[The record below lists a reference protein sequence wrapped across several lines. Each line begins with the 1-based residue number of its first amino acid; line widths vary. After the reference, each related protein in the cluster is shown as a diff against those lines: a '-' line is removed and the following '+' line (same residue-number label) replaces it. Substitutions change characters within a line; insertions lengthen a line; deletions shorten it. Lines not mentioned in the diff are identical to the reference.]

1 MPLHYFNVFEVDR
14 SYYETDARSPILSKG
29 RLIIEDDDNNLD
41 RSVSSDAGG
50 NQKFDFV
57 DEGDVSSYRVQYLDF
72 AQVNGS
78 GPQYE
83 LYAMRV
89 DFVDGTTK
97 FFVMSKDDAF
107 NPRTGDDL
115 RVVNF
120 SNFTTTE
127 YGDIGAVVCY
137 GTGTSILTENG
148 LVPVESLRPGDRVQ
162 TKDNGFKKVLWA
174 GHRKISARELTVHP
188 NLQPVVIRP
197 GTLGNARPLRVSQ
210 QHRILLPSDIVPGM
224 DCRDEVFV
232 KAKHLAEFC
241 PGIARISPGTNSVGY
256 HHFLL
261 EGHEI
266 VFAEGAQ
273 SESLLP
279 GTMALKGVSRSDRRE
294 LECLFP
300 GFADAQL
307 PLKSMGFDLARPT
320 LRRRALAPL
329 LDGPKPP
336 NLSRARQSHA
346 LSGAGHLA

>member
-41 RSVSSDAGG
+41 PSMSKDAGG

-57 DEGDVSSYRVQYLDF
+57 DEGDVSNYLVRYLDF

-97 FFVMSKDDAF
+97 FYVMSKDEAF

-115 RVVNF
+115 RVVKF

-148 LVPVESLRPGDRVQ
+148 QVPVETLRPGDRVQ
-162 TKDNGFKKVLWA
+162 TKDNGCKEVLWA
-174 GHRKISARELTVHP
+174 GHRELSAREMAVHP
-188 NLQPVVIRP
+188 SLRPVVIRP
-197 GTLGNARPLRVSQ
+197 GALGNAHPLRVSQ
-210 QHRILLPSDIVPGM
+210 QHRILLPSGVMSAIDS
-224 DCRDEVFV
+224 RDEVFV

-241 PGIARISPGTNSVGY
+241 PGIARISPGKNAVGY

-261 EGHEI
+261 ESHEV
-266 VFAEGAQ
+266 VFAEVAP

-279 GTMALKGVSRSDRRE
+279 GAMALKGLSRSDRRE
-294 LECLFP
+294 LECLLP
-300 GFADAQL
+300 GFADARL

-329 LDGPKPP
+329 LDGLLP
-336 NLSRARQSHA
+336 NLSPARPSHI
-346 LSGAGHLA
+346 LSGAWFLA